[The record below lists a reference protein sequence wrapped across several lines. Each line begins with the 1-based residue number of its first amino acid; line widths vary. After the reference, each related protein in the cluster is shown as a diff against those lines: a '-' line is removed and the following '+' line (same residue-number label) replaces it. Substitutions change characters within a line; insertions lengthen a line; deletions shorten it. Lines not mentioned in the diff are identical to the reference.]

1 MKKILFLIPLIF
13 AFGCQEDDANNSLGN
28 WSVESFG
35 ERYNDFEENP
45 FVNVTDAPVSTFSI
59 DADGASY
66 ANVRRFLSGNR
77 LPPKAAVRTEE
88 LINYFSLD
96 FPESSA
102 TISLNGE
109 VSECPWNVNHKL
121 VRIGIKGKS
130 VSRGELPASNFVF
143 LIDVSGSMA
152 SPDKLELLK
161 QGFTLLVNELDH
173 RDKVA
178 IVTYAGSA
186 GVVLASTTGDNKNK
200 IREAINSL
208 GSGGSTAGAQG
219 IITAYDI
226 AAENFI
232 QGGNNRVVLG
242 TDGDFNVGVASQEE
256 LVALIED
263 KRDTGIFLNVLGV
276 GTGNLNEGTLE
287 QIADNGN
294 GTYEYI
300 DNLEQAKKVFVYEY
314 NKFYT
319 AAKDVK
325 TQVVF
330 NPELVESYRL
340 IGYENR
346 MLENDDFKD
355 DQKDA
360 GEIAIGQNITVLYE
374 IKPKV
379 NAAFKLSPTFTIH
392 FRYKEPSSDT
402 SIPMDIEIT
411 DEGTSFAQA
420 SEHMRFTASVA
431 GFGMMLRDS
440 PYKGNLTF
448 DHLLTWTDN
457 TLSYDPHDLRKE
469 FRILIDKAKGL

>member
-1 MKKILFLIPLIF
+1 MKKILLLVPFIF
-13 AFGCQEDDANNSLGN
+13 VFGCEGDDTNALSSWGGDD
-28 WSVESFG
+28 SFG

-45 FVNVTDAPVSTFSI
+45 FVTVADAPVSTFSI

-66 ANVRRFLSGNR
+66 ANVRRFLSEGK

-96 FPESSA
+96 FPESSES
-102 TISLNGE
+102 ISLNGE
-109 VSECPWNVNHKL
+109 VSECPWKANHKL
-121 VRIGIKGKS
+121 IRIGIKGKS
-130 VSRGELPASNFVF
+130 ISRSELPASNFVF
-143 LIDVSGSMA
+143 LIDVSGSMD

-161 QGFTLLVNELDH
+161 QGFILLVDELSAK
-173 RDKVA
+173 DKIA

-186 GVVLASTTGDNKNK
+186 GVVLPSTTGDNKNK
-200 IREAINSL
+200 IKEAINSL
-208 GSGGSTAGAQG
+208 GSGGSTAGAEG
-219 IITAYDI
+219 IITAYSI
-226 AAENFI
+226 AQENFI

-242 TDGDFNVGVASQEE
+242 TDGDFNVGMSSQED
-256 LVALIED
+256 LVALIEE
-263 KRDTGIFLNVLGV
+263 KRETGIFLNVLGV
-276 GTGNLNEGTLE
+276 GTGNLNEGMLE

-300 DNLEQAKKVFVYEY
+300 DHLEQARKVFVYEF

-325 TQVVF
+325 AQIEF

-346 MLENDDFKD
+346 MLEEEDFEN

-360 GEIAIGQNITVLYE
+360 GEIGVGQNITALYE
-374 IKPKV
+374 IMPKV

-392 FRYKEPSSDT
+392 FRYKEPDSDT
-402 SIPMDIEIT
+402 SIPVDVEIM
-411 DEGTSFAQA
+411 DEGNSFLQA

-440 PYKGNLTF
+440 PYKGNLTY
-448 DHLLTWTDN
+448 DHLLNWTNN
-457 TLSYDPHDLRKE
+457 TLSYDPHDFRKE
-469 FRILIDKAKGL
+469 FRILIDKVKGL